1 MTTDKPETLAE
12 NVESGRGGAA
22 AVPGAPFADA
32 GANDTG
38 AAGPDVVAASD
49 IQVDHAALDAS
60 IAAFAEE
67 NAGYYQRAIHRIH
80 GSTSSFPN
88 TFNFWAAVAG
98 PFWSAARGVWGMF
111 WTFLILEII
120 AWVQIGRGLW
130 GNPGASLLEQAARQR
145 ARADEFLGRADAART
160 AGEDPERFEKL
171 ATNIGR
177 AADRSI
183 EQATALNAD
192 AMKIML
198 TGLALLAV
206 FKLVQGLYANKV
218 YEKQYSRWR
227 IDAKS
232 VESGFSRRRAA
243 LGAALVAAIAPLTIY
258 KFTVASPLAVLNEFP
273 EKGISHTILGVDN
286 ETLFTRL
293 AGWLEAK
300 IDAAAIAGADVFDGV
315 TAGVRSVLDALTLAL
330 NGTPWPVVM
339 TVIVVTAWRAAG
351 PRVAIFTA
359 AALAYI
365 ALLGYWEIAME
376 TVALVGAAVLIC
388 VVIGIPL
395 GIWFGKSKRAYNAA
409 EPVLDL
415 MQTLPAF
422 VYLIPI
428 IAFFGTGNPPG
439 ILATIIFG
447 MPPVIRLT
455 ALGMRG
461 VPENI
466 KEAATAFGASRGQ
479 VLKDVEI
486 PLALPSIMAGV
497 NQTILMCLSMVVI
510 ISLIG
515 GGGLGKTIL
524 ESLQY
529 AAKGPGLLGG
539 FAILFVAMVMDR
551 IVQGAFR
558 KSQE

>member
-1 MTTDKPETLAE
+1 MNAAAAKDTPADLTED
-12 NVESGRGGAA
+12 GAA
-22 AVPGAPFADA
+22 PR
-32 GANDTG
+32 T
-38 AAGPDVVAASD
+38 VVAASD
-49 IQVDHAALDAS
+49 IEVDRTALDAS
-60 IAAFAEE
+60 INEFAGQSGDFYVDNFHKIFEK
-67 NAGYYQRAIHRIH
+67 
-80 GSTSSFPN
+80 TSPIPN
-88 TFNFWAAVAG
+88 TFNMAAALAGPIWAAT
-98 PFWSAARGVWGMF
+98 RGVWAFF
-111 WTFLILEII
+111 WAFLILEII

-130 GNPGASLLEQAARQR
+130 GNPGAQFTERAEAQRSRAEEFLQRAEEARQSGGDPTRFETLAGNLTRAAENSEAQAA
-145 ARADEFLGRADAART
+145 ALAAEGT
-160 AGEDPERFEKL
+160 TIL
-171 ATNIGR
+171 
-177 AADRSI
+177 
-183 EQATALNAD
+183 
-192 AMKIML
+192 L
-198 TGLALLAV
+198 TGLGLLIA
-206 FKLVQGLYANKV
+206 FKLIQGFWANAA

-227 IDAKS
+227 IDASS
-232 VESGFSRRRAA
+232 VPSGYSDRR
-243 LGAALVAAIAPLTIY
+243 LYIGTALVAAIAPLTIY
-258 KFTVASPLAVLNEFP
+258 KFTVASPIEWLSAFP
-273 EKGISHTILGVDN
+273 EAAISSLVVSGEN
-286 ETLFTRL
+286 ETIYSVF
-293 AGWLEAK
+293 ASWLEAR
-300 IDAAAIAGADVFDGV
+300 IDAAAIGGAGAFDSV
-315 TAGVRSVLDALTLAL
+315 TAAVRSVLDALTLAL

-339 TVIVVTAWRAAG
+339 TVICVVAFRAAG

-365 ALLGYWEIAME
+365 AFLGYWEIAME

-388 VVIGIPL
+388 IVFGIPL
-395 GIWFGKSKRAYNAA
+395 GIWFGKSKRAYHFA

-461 VPENI
+461 VPESI
-466 KEAATAFGASRGQ
+466 KEAAQAFGASKGQ
-479 VLKDVEI
+479 ILRDVEI

-515 GGGLGKTIL
+515 GGGLGKEIL
-524 ESLQY
+524 EALQY

-558 KSQE
+558 REH

>member
-1 MTTDKPETLAE
+1 MTQDASIKDQSQA
-12 NVESGRGGAA
+12 GGPT
-22 AVPGAPFADA
+22 V
-32 GANDTG
+32 T
-38 AAGPDVVAASD
+38 AASD
-49 IQVDHAALDAS
+49 IEIDRAALDAS
-60 IAAFAEE
+60 INDFAEK
-67 NAGYYQRAIHRIH
+67 NGDYYVSAFHKIHEQT
-80 GSTSSFPN
+80 GPLPN
-88 TFNFWAAVAG
+88 TFNTMAALIGPLWA
-98 PFWSAARGVWGMF
+98 SARGVWSMF
-111 WTFLILEII
+111 WAFLILEMM

-130 GNPGASLLEQAARQR
+130 GNPGAEFVERAEKQR
-145 ARADEFLGRADAART
+145 ARSEEFLERADAARA
-160 AGEDPERFEKL
+160 AGEDPSRFETL
-171 ATNIGR
+171 AGNIGR
-177 AADRSI
+177 AADKSESLAI
-183 EQATALNAD
+183 AANAEALS
-192 AMKIML
+192 IML
-198 TGLALLAV
+198 SGIVMLVL
-206 FKLVQGLYANKV
+206 FKAIQGFYANVV
-218 YEKQYSRWR
+218 YERQYSRWR
-227 IDAKS
+227 IDPGTI
-232 VESGFSRRRAA
+232 ESGVQTRNVV
-243 LGAALVAAIAPLTIY
+243 LGILLVLLIAPLTIY
-258 KFTVASPLAVLNEFP
+258 KFTVSSPLEVLNAFP
-273 EKGISHTILGVDN
+273 EREISAAFLGDSGD
-286 ETLFTRL
+286 TFFTVI
-293 AGWLEAK
+293 ASWLEER
-300 IDAAAIAGADVFDGV
+300 IDAAAVSGAGMFDSV
-315 TAGVRSVLDALTLAL
+315 TAGVRSVLDALTVAL
-330 NGTPWPVVM
+330 IGTPWPVVM
-339 TVIVVTAWRAAG
+339 VVICVVAWRAAG

-395 GIWFGKSKRAYNAA
+395 GIWFGKSKRAYTAA

-461 VPENI
+461 VPESI
-466 KEAATAFGASRGQ
+466 KEAAEAFGASRFQ
-479 VLKDVEI
+479 ILRDVEV

-515 GGGLGKTIL
+515 GGGLGKVIL
-524 ESLQY
+524 EALQY

-539 FAILFVAMVMDR
+539 FAILFCAMVIDR

-558 KSQE
+558 RKDQA

>member
-1 MTTDKPETLAE
+1 M
-12 NVESGRGGAA
+12 
-22 AVPGAPFADA
+22 
-32 GANDTG
+32 NDT
-38 AAGPDVVAASD
+38 AAPPREGVTVTAASD
-49 IQVDHAALDAS
+49 IEVDTQALDAS
-60 IAAFAEE
+60 IREFAGQNGDYYVRAFHK
-67 NAGYYQRAIHRIH
+67 IHNRTGPI
-80 GSTSSFPN
+80 PP
-88 TFNFWAAVAG
+88 TFNLWAAVLG
-98 PFWSAARGVWGMF
+98 PLWAAARGVWASF
-111 WTFLILEII
+111 WAFLILEMI

-130 GNPGASLLEQAARQR
+130 GNPGAEFMERAESQR
-145 ARADEFLGRADAART
+145 ARAQDFLDRAETARQ
-160 AGEDPERFEKL
+160 AGEDPTRFERL
-171 ATNIGR
+171 AENIGR
-177 AADRSI
+177 AAENS
-183 EQATALNAD
+183 EAQAAALNAE
-192 AMKIML
+192 ATAVLL
-198 TGLALLAV
+198 TGLGLLLV
-206 FKLVQGLYANKV
+206 LKLVQGLWADLV

-227 IDAKS
+227 ITPER
-232 VESGFSRRRAA
+232 VESGMKTRNQVI
-243 LGAALVAAIAPLTIY
+243 GAILVLLIAPLTIY
-258 KFTVASPLAVLNEFP
+258 KFTVASPLEMLNTFP
-273 EKGISHTILGVDN
+273 EKAVSALFLEEEGD
-286 ETLFTRL
+286 TLFGAVAT
-293 AGWLEAK
+293 WLEAR
-300 IDAAAIAGADVFDGV
+300 IDEAAVAGAGAFDSI
-315 TAGVRSVLDALTLAL
+315 TAGVRSVLDALTVAL
-330 NGTPWPVVM
+330 IGTPWPVVM
-339 TVIVVTAWRAAG
+339 VVICVTAWRSAG

-395 GIWFGKSKRAYNAA
+395 GIWFGKSRTAYTAA

-461 VPENI
+461 VPESI
-466 KEAATAFGASRGQ
+466 KEAAEAFGASKRQ
-479 VLKDVEI
+479 ILKDVEI

-515 GGGLGKTIL
+515 GGGLGKVIL
-524 ESLQY
+524 EALQY

-539 FAILFVAMVMDR
+539 FAILFCAMVIDR

-558 KSQE
+558 RKDQA